1 MHLLPESDVFREA
14 MSGDSSARRELLGK
28 YRPLLRLIA
37 ARHARRVVSH
47 RFDESDVVQ
56 LTFAEALRTFPSFRG
71 ASREEL
77 AAWLQSILEN
87 NLVRLW
93 RNNAAA
99 KRDYRREFAR
109 GDRADDLSFA
119 WCAAPTDSPARNLLR
134 GEIAL
139 LLAQA
144 LEHLPHEYRVAVEQR
159 FIDGR
164 RMREIAEQ
172 LETSVGVVAG
182 RLRRGLELLRD
193 RLPDELQEFLEGG
206 C

>member
-1 MHLLPESDVFREA
+1 MPCLSQSSDT
-14 MSGDSSARRELLGK
+14 G
-28 YRPLLRLIA
+28 
-37 ARHARRVVSH
+37 
-47 RFDESDVVQ
+47 
-56 LTFAEALRTFPSFRG
+56 TFSIRC
-71 ASREEL
+71 SR
-77 AAWLQSILEN
+77 II
-87 NLVRLW
+87 
-93 RNNAAA
+93 
-99 KRDYRREFAR
+99 DT
-109 GDRADDLSFA
+109 

-144 LEHLPHEYRVAVEQR
+144 LEQLPHEYRVAVEQR